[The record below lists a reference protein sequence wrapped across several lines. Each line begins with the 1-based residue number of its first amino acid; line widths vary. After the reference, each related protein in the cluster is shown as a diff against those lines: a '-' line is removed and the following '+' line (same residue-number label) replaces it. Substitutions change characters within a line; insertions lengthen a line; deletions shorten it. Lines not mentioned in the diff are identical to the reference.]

1 MTHEELLEE
10 MRRME
15 KSLTLDYEEK
25 GDISNKLYNSYQVAK
40 ASTDDARDKVNN
52 ITNAIRAMEKR

>member
-1 MTHEELLEE
+1 VTHEELLEE